1 MAVAKSTVEKIHELM
16 KNSDNIRNIG
26 TIAHIDHGKTTLS
39 DNLIA
44 GAGMMSEEL
53 AGEQRVLDYDPQEA
67 ARGITINAA
76 NISMIYNYNNTDF
89 LINLIDTPGHVD
101 FSGEVTRAMRAID
114 CALVL
119 VDAVEGIMPQTET
132 VLRQSLKEGVK
143 PVLFINKVDRLI
155 KELKLPPEKM
165 QERFI
170 AIIADVNRII
180 ESLAPKQFKQLWQ
193 VQVQNGSV
201 CFGSAKHRWAL
212 SVPMMKKKN
221 ITLKDVIAAY
231 QGGDDD
237 YRTLGRS
244 ATLHEAVLDMVIQ
257 HGPSPKKA
265 QEYRIPIIWKG
276 ELESETGKELL
287 AGNPSSETIF
297 VVTKVTIDPQAGE
310 VFTGR
315 VFSGTLKKGQEL
327 YLNTAKSKERVQQVT
342 IYKGATRL
350 LIEDAP
356 AGNIVGVVGLRNAGS
371 GETCSEKEV
380 TPFESIK
387 HLFDPVV
394 TVAIEPKNPQDL
406 PKLIDVLKG
415 VAKQDPTVAI
425 SINEETG
432 ENLFSGLGELHI
444 EIWMYRIKNDK
455 GIEIVTSPPIVV
467 YREAITKKF
476 GPVEGKSPNRHNKL
490 YVTAEPLDKP
500 IYDLLKSGTIPDGK
514 MKKNKNEVV
523 AALIEAGMDKD
534 EAKSVIYTHNGNVLV
549 EATRGQVHL
558 NEIIEMVMEGFKLTM
573 QSGPIVK
580 EPCIGLKITI
590 NDAKLHE
597 DSIHRGPGQMIP
609 CSRQAISN
617 AMLSSGVVLFEP
629 VQTIRL
635 DTPAEYLN
643 AVTKLIVGRRG
654 QLLETAQ
661 EGDHATIKAKVPV
674 GEMFGFTSALRSGT
688 SGRGAWFLSDQ
699 DFEKLPNSLQSD
711 IVGKLRKRKGLP
723 IDLPRPILD

>member
-1 MAVAKSTVEKIHELM
+1 MATSKTTVDKIQELM
-16 KNSDNIRNIG
+16 HYPNQIRNIG
-26 TIAHIDHGKTTLS
+26 TVAHIDHGKTTLS

-76 NISMIYNYNNTDF
+76 NISMIHHYNDKEF
-89 LINLIDTPGHVD
+89 LINLIDTPGHID

-114 CALVL
+114 CAIVL

-170 AIIADVNRII
+170 AIIGEVNKII
-180 ESLAPKQFKQLWQ
+180 ESLAPKQFKQSWQ
-193 VQVQNGSV
+193 VNVQNGSV

-221 ITLKDVIAAY
+221 ITLKDVITAY
-231 QGGDDD
+231 QGGDENWK
-237 YRTLGRS
+237 TLGRS

-257 HGPSPKKA
+257 HGPSPTKS

-276 ELESETGKELL
+276 ELESETGKNLL
-287 AGNPSSETIF
+287 TANPNSDMIF
-297 VVTKVTIDPQAGE
+297 VVTKVIVDPQAGE

-315 VFSGTLKKGQEL
+315 VFSGTLKKGQEV
-327 YLNTAKSKERVQQVT
+327 YLSAAKAKEKIQQVT

-350 LIEDAP
+350 LIDEAP
-356 AGNIVGVVGLRNAGS
+356 AGNIVGVVGLKNAGS
-371 GETCSEKEV
+371 GETISEKQV
-380 TPFESIK
+380 IPFESIK

-394 TVAIEPKNPQDL
+394 TIAIEPKNPQDL
-406 PKLIDVLKG
+406 PKLITVLKDI
-415 VAKQDPTVAI
+415 AKQDPTVAI

-444 EIWMYRIKNDK
+444 EIWMYRILHDK
-455 GIEIVTSPPIVV
+455 HLEVQQSQPIVV
-467 YREAITKKF
+467 YRESVTKKF

-490 YVTAEPLDKP
+490 YVTVEPLDKS
-500 IYDLLKSGTIPDGK
+500 IVDAIQSGTIPEGK
-514 MKKNKNEVV
+514 MKKKKDDVV

-534 EAKSVIYTHNGNVLV
+534 EAKSVMYVHKGNIFV
-549 EATRGQVHL
+549 EATRGLVNL
-558 NEIIEMVMEGFKLTM
+558 NEVIELVMEGFKLNVDA
-573 QSGPIVK
+573 GPIVK
-580 EPCIGLKITI
+580 EPCRGLKITL

-609 CSRQAISN
+609 CTRQAISN
-617 AMLSSGVVLFEP
+617 AMLLSGVVLFEP
-629 VQTIRL
+629 IQTIRI
-635 DTPAEYLN
+635 DAPAEYLN
-643 AVTKLIVGRRG
+643 IVTKLIIGRRG
-654 QLLETAQ
+654 QLLETIQ
-661 EGDHATIKAKVPV
+661 EGNHATVKAKMPV
-674 GEMFGFTSALRSGT
+674 AEMFGFTSTLRSGT
-688 SGRGAWFLSDQ
+688 AGRGAWFLSDQ
-699 DFEKLPNSLQSD
+699 DFEKLPNSLQND
-711 IVGKLRKRKGLP
+711 IVTKLRKRKGLP
-723 IDLPRPILD
+723 ADLPRPILD